1 MSAFPALR
9 LRPAALVLL
18 TAALAACST
27 LATHTLPASTS
38 TSTSAPATAA
48 AAAGKASGYLA
59 PAAIPASLQLLP
71 PPPAEGSPGQ
81 ALDLA
86 VNREALALRGSARW
100 QQATRD
106 ADLSFP
112 AGAGHFACALGV
124 AIDAQRTPHLY
135 ALLERSRI
143 DASAATKAAKN
154 HYRRPRPFM
163 LNQQPSCTPQD
174 EEQLRHNGS
183 YPSGHSAI
191 GWTWALILSEI
202 APDRADALILRG
214 RSYSES
220 RLVCNVHWHSDVL
233 AGRLMGAAT
242 VARLHADPTFRADL
256 DAARGEIARAQAQ
269 GAMPGEDCAAQAQTL
284 QVRPASAL

>member
-9 LRPAALVLL
+9 FRPATLVLL

-27 LATHTLPASTS
+27 LATHTLPAP
-38 TSTSAPATAA
+38 TSAPAPAPTTAA

-100 QQATRD
+100 QQATHD

-202 APDRADALILRG
+202 APDRADALIVRG

-220 RLVCNVHWHSDVL
+220 RLVCNVHWQSDVL

-269 GAMPGEDCAAQAQTL
+269 GA
-284 QVRPASAL
+284 

>member
-9 LRPAALVLL
+9 FRRAALLLL
-18 TAALAACST
+18 TAALVACRT
-27 LATHTLPASTS
+27 PATHTPPAP
-38 TSTSAPATAA
+38 APATAA

-202 APDRADALILRG
+202 APDHADALILRG